1 MAIGLDGHSKVK
13 QGGGGLS
20 GPFTVSHT
28 CGGVQRL
35 LVVVFSGM
43 RGALGSWSVSGLTYN
58 GTSLTSGAANESSG
72 SSRNIRT
79 EVWYLVNPPGGS
91 SYSVSVSVSASLQSY
106 SLAAISLTEVDQ
118 SSPVGNTGTD
128 AGNKS
133 SYSVGLSTSV
143 ADAWL
148 IGGAGIRNGNRTWT
162 PQGSTT
168 EIYEQASG
176 SDTTNDVVG
185 CGDYLVCTSA
195 GSYSLASNADS
206 SNLGVM
212 AGIVVQ
218 PASSAPAAW
227 FGAEFVAV
235 GGVWTF

>member
-1 MAIGLDGHSKVK
+1 MGMGGGGNSKVRG
-13 QGGGGLS
+13 GGGGLS

-72 SSRNIRT
+72 SSRNVRT

-148 IGGAGIRNGNRTWT
+148 IGGAGIRNANRTWT

-176 SDTTNDVVG
+176 SDTTNDIVG
-185 CGDYLVCTSA
+185 CGYYLVCTSA
-195 GSYSLASNADS
+195 GSYSLARNADS

-227 FGAEFVAV
+227 FGAELVLP